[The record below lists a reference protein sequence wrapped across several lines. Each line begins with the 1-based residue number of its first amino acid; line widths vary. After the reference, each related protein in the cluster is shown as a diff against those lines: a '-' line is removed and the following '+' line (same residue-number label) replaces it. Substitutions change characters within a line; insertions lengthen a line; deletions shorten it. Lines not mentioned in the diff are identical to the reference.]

1 MSAESNP
8 NIYTP
13 YSKSTAIWCS
23 FWAFWTRL
31 PTWFQFCSSH
41 VGQSCLVL
49 LGNLFIYP
57 PAVLADL
64 WQLPWG
70 SWVHPGSPLWTW
82 TLPAKMTLFQT
93 LDFAC
98 VGCAKQS
105 LVIPQN
111 RGWVL
116 SQWFR
121 HTDRSLF
128 CHASAAFQHNN
139 MLRGNVGAWHWQIW
153 SALYVTK
160 ETFVIWFFIGAFCQ
174 IVFVF

>member
-1 MSAESNP
+1 MFILGVLN
-8 NIYTP
+8 
-13 YSKSTAIWCS
+13 TAAHLVPILQLACWS
-23 FWAFWTRL
+23 EL
-31 PTWFQFCSSH
+31 PCFI
-41 VGQSCLVL
+41 GKLVH
-49 LGNLFIYP
+49 ISP
-57 PAVLADL
+57 RAVLADL

-139 MLRGNVGAWHWQIW
+139 MLRGNVGAWHRQIW

-160 ETFVIWFFIGAFCQ
+160 ETFVIWFFIGAFC
-174 IVFVF
+174 